1 MRTQVIV
8 LALLALGACNS
19 TAMPER
25 DVVTPMDASAK
36 LTPEERATGEI
47 LAVLR
52 SQSAAWNR
60 GDLEGFMEAGY
71 WHSPELTFFSGGN
84 VTKGYDATLAH
95 YKKAYT
101 ADGAEMGHVEFFQ
114 LETEALGEEAA
125 LARGRWKLTFGAKPE
140 VGGLFSLVLKRLP
153 QGWRIVHDHTSV
165 DAPAH

>member
-1 MRTQVIV
+1 
-8 LALLALGACNS
+8 
-19 TAMPER
+19 
-25 DVVTPMDASAK
+25 MDASAK
-36 LTPEERATGEI
+36 VTPEERATGEI

-60 GDLEGFMEAGY
+60 GDLEAFMDAGY

-95 YKKAYT
+95 YRKTYKAE
-101 ADGAEMGHVEFFQ
+101 GAQMGHLEFFQ
-114 LETEALGEEAA
+114 LETQPLGDGAQ
-125 LARGRWKLTFGAKPE
+125 LARGHWKLTYGAKPS

-165 DAPAH
+165 DTAAN